1 MQGRQMRKKLTAL
14 SVAAAMAL
22 ALAGCG
28 GSAGQPDGTA
38 QGEGYLAPEGTIAA
52 IDKEVSMGRY
62 VETQIDLTEQLKAQ
76 NAGMEM
82 QSMCRLEDGRV
93 VVLDSIAGVL
103 VSGDEGDTWSVEN
116 PAWFTQMQQGQNFI
130 STMAMTPDGT
140 AAVVYDPSENGD
152 EYQPVMKLILPDG
165 TEVPVEPDL
174 TEEEKYVRQVTASE
188 EGRIFANTFDGVYE
202 ITTDGGS
209 EKIAGLGPSAA
220 GSMWIWA
227 RGSLL
232 YLDTGTGAPLI
243 YDLDADAYVEDEVLA
258 EFMETNYA
266 DRSYNGSASAS
277 VYLLPGADDTLYIA
291 GSRGIHRHVVGGNMM
306 EQIVDGDL
314 SILSNPA
321 YNFVSML
328 ELDGDTFLAIF
339 DNGKAVR
346 FRYDPN
352 VPSLPENTLVIYSL
366 QENADVRQ
374 AIAAFQTTHPDTFV
388 SYKVG
393 MSDDDSVTAE
403 DAAKRLNT
411 EIMAG
416 TGPDLIVL
424 DGLPVDSYVEKG
436 LLLDLTDYLAQYSRK
451 EPLFDN
457 VIEALKT
464 DGRAYMACGTVILP
478 MLVAKEAQTANL
490 TDLSGVADTVEK
502 MRATNPGED
511 IVGICD
517 ERDLLE
523 QFIST
528 GASAWMRTDGTIDRD
543 GIGQYLEQC
552 KRIWDAQM
560 DGISTDIVKA
570 YGEDGPYYTGFGA
583 EEIRSGMVEHGI
595 QQGVTAYA
603 MGEMKLLSGWT
614 ISYYTYAQLL
624 SIRRNFLKDCDDVTA
639 VPMQGQCTGVFAP
652 RTLIGVSAASGKQ
665 AEAQAFLDVFLSA
678 DAQSMYSG
686 FPLNQNAFDM
696 QFTPEASYLGP
707 NDEYVYLSTQWKDGK
722 QFDFTIYWP
731 EDAQI
736 ADFKAQIGALT
747 TPYIPDGMLEQAVLG
762 EGVGYLKGECT
773 LEETLDAVEKD
784 AEIYMAE

>member
-1 MQGRQMRKKLTAL
+1 MQIRRMGRKLAA
-14 SVAAAMAL
+14 VAAAASLTL

-28 GSAGQPDGTA
+28 GSGLGGGTAQDGAAPDGT
-38 QGEGYLAPEGTIAA
+38 IAS

-76 NAGMEM
+76 DAGMEM
-82 QSMCRLEDGRV
+82 QFMGRLADGRIV
-93 VVLDSIAGVL
+93 ILDQIAGVL
-103 VSGDEGDTWSVEN
+103 VSEDEGDTWRVEEA
-116 PAWFTQMQQGQNFI
+116 AWFEQMKQEKIFI
-130 STMAMTPDGT
+130 SAMAMTPDGT
-140 AAVVYDPSENGD
+140 AVVVYNPPESGEDFRPM
-152 EYQPVMKLILPDG
+152 VKLILPDG
-165 TEVPVEPDL
+165 TEVPVEMTL
-174 TEEEKYVRQVTASE
+174 TEDEKYVSQVIVNE
-188 EGRIFANTFDGVYE
+188 EGRIFAQTFDGVYE

-209 EKIAGLGPSAA
+209 SKITGLGSEAASAL
-220 GSMWIWA
+220 WIWA

-232 YLDTGTGAPLI
+232 YLDAGTDAPFI
-243 YDLDADAYVEDEVLA
+243 YDLDAGAYVEDEVLA
-258 EFMETNYA
+258 EFMAANYA
-266 DRSYNGSASAS
+266 ERSFNGVYSCDT
-277 VYLLPGADDTLYIA
+277 YLLPGADNTLYIA

-314 SILSNPA
+314 SLLSNPA
-321 YNFVSML
+321 YHFISML
-328 ELDGDTFLAIF
+328 ALDGDAFLALF
-339 DNGKAVR
+339 DNGKVVR
-346 FRYDPN
+346 FRYDPD

-366 QENADVRQ
+366 RENADVRQ
-374 AIAAFQTTHPDTFV
+374 AISAFQTAHPDTFI

-393 MSDDDSVTAE
+393 VSDGDSVTAE

-424 DGLPVDSYVEKG
+424 DGLPMDSYVEKG
-436 LLLDLTDYLAQYSRK
+436 LLLDLTDYLAQYSQK
-451 EPLFDN
+451 EPLFDS

-478 MLVAKEAQTANL
+478 MLVAKEAETANL

-502 MRATNPGED
+502 MRAANPGAD

-517 ERDLLE
+517 EKDLLG
-523 QFIST
+523 QFVST
-528 GASAWMRTDGTIDRD
+528 SEPAWVKEDGSLNTDS
-543 GIGQYLEQC
+543 IGQYLEQC

-560 DGISTDIVKA
+560 DGISTDVVKA

-583 EEIRSGMVEHGI
+583 EEIRTGMVEHGI
-595 QQGVTAYA
+595 QQGVGTYA

-614 ISYYTYAQLL
+614 ISYYTYAELL

-652 RTLIGVSAASGKQ
+652 KTLIGVSAASDKKEE
-665 AEAQAFLDVFLSA
+665 AEAFLDVFLSA
-678 DAQSMYSG
+678 DVQCMYSG
-686 FPLNQNAFDM
+686 FPLNQAAFDR

-707 NDEYVYLSTQWKDGK
+707 NNEYVYLSTQWKNGK

-747 TPYIPDGMLEQAVLG
+747 TAYIPSMLEDAVVG
-762 EGVGYLKGECT
+762 EGVSYLKGERT
-773 LEETLDAVEKD
+773 LEETLAAIEKD

>member
-1 MQGRQMRKKLTAL
+1 MQGRKMRSKLAAIF
-14 SVAAAMAL
+14 VASAMTL

-28 GSAGQPDGTA
+28 GEGQPKGTA
-38 QGEGYLAPEGTIAA
+38 QGEGDPAPEGTIASV
-52 IDKEVSMGRY
+52 DKEVTMGRY
-62 VETQIDLTEQLKAQ
+62 VETEADLTEQE
-76 NAGMEM
+76 AGRELM
-82 QSMCRLEDGRV
+82 SMCRLADGRV
-93 VVLDSIAGVL
+93 VVLDRIAGML
-103 VSGDEGDTWSVEN
+103 VSEDEGDTWSVEN
-116 PAWFTQMQQGQNFI
+116 PAWLTQMLQERTYI
-130 STMAMTPDGT
+130 SEMAMTPDGT
-140 AAVVYDPSENGD
+140 AAVLYDPPENGD
-152 EYQPVMKLILPDG
+152 EYMPVLELVLPDG
-165 TEVPVEPDL
+165 TEIPVEMTL
-174 TEEEKYVRQVTASE
+174 TEEEKYVRQVIASE

-202 ITTDGGS
+202 ITKDGGS
-209 EKIAGLGPSAA
+209 EKLAGLGSSAA
-220 GSMWIWA
+220 GSQWIWA

-232 YLDTGTGAPLI
+232 YLDTGEGAPLI
-243 YDLDADAYVEDEVLA
+243 YDLDTDAYVEDEVLE
-258 EFMETNYA
+258 EFMEANYA
-266 DRSYNGSASAS
+266 DRSYNGNYAAS
-277 VYLLPGADDTLYIA
+277 VYLLPGEDDTLYIA
-291 GSRGIHRHVVGGNMM
+291 GSRGIHRHVVGGNMV

-328 ELDGDTFLAIF
+328 ELDGDAFLAIF

-352 VPSLPENTLVIYSL
+352 VPSIPENTLVIYSL
-366 QENADVRQ
+366 RENADVRQ
-374 AIAAFQTTHPDTFV
+374 AVSAFQTTNPDTFV

-393 MSDDDSVTAE
+393 ISDDDSVTAE
-403 DAAKRLNT
+403 DAAKRLNM

-424 DGLPVDSYVEKG
+424 DGLPMDSYIEKG
-436 LLLDLTDYLAQYSRK
+436 LLLDLTDYLAQYGQK

-464 DGRAYMACGTVILP
+464 DGKAYMACGTVILP
-478 MLVAKEAQTANL
+478 MLVAKEAETANL
-490 TDLSGVADTVEK
+490 TDMSGVADTVEK
-502 MRATNPGED
+502 MRAAHPGED

-517 ERDLLE
+517 ERDLLG

-528 GASAWMRTDGTIDRD
+528 GEPAWIKEDGVLDRD

-595 QQGVTAYA
+595 QQGVTDYA
-603 MGEMKLLSGWT
+603 MGGMKLLSGWT
-614 ISYYTYAQLL
+614 ISYYTYAELL

-639 VPMQGQCTGVFAP
+639 VPMQGQCTEVFAP
-652 RTLIGVSAASGKQ
+652 KTLIGVSAASDKKE
-665 AEAQAFLDVFLSA
+665 EAQAFLDVFLSA
-678 DAQSMYSG
+678 DVQYMYSG
-686 FPLNQNAFDM
+686 FPLNQAAFDM
-696 QFTPEASYLGP
+696 QFTPEESYLGP
-707 NDEYVYLSTQWKDGK
+707 NNEYVYLSTQWKDGT

-736 ADFKAQIGALT
+736 ADFKAQLSALT
-747 TPYIPDGMLEQAVLG
+747 TAYIPDDMLEEAVIG
-762 EGVGYLKGECT
+762 EGVSYLKGECS
-773 LEETLDAVEKD
+773 LEETLAAIEKD